1 MIPPV
6 DKITLKYSTYAGA
19 LPPQAIRIKTTGGWA
34 GLPQKMVDGS
44 EPQPWHC
51 LPFVEGATHGLE
63 LVYPYE
69 TECRVFNDDGDIKFE
84 FDYASEPGGILTG
97 GEFITFFP
105 KEASKFYLFNT
116 RLDIV
121 PPPGHVL
128 RTEPHPRF
136 FTDETGTV
144 PVALCGHVQNE
155 WWPRKLFVV
164 FKIPPRGQRHV
175 FRKGEAYAQILA
187 VPHGVRYDA
196 EKLGEE
202 EEARRRKLEA
212 QIDAAKAQ
220 IAENRWH
227 NNAGNEFSDY
237 YKMLARAFQRE
248 GQAGVDEL
256 VKEATERHRKALP
269 TDKPINEALA
279 QGRQRLNE
287 AKYDEAKAIY
297 QHVLSREPNNAD
309 ALSHLGIV
317 AACTGQPMVGLKMMS
332 QAVALQ
338 PRVPLFHSNLGE
350 MLRMM
355 GRFQDAERAFR
366 GALQLAPNDAVLM
379 STLGLTVA
387 QQGRAAEGLDICRR
401 ALAMAP
407 AAAVHYRIGEILAQ
421 QKQFKEARA
430 AYDAALAADPD
441 YIHARAAIRQLPPEW
456 RG

>member
-1 MIPPV
+1 V
-6 DKITLKYSTYAGA
+6 DKITLKYSTYANA
-19 LPPQAIRIKTTGGWA
+19 LPPQPIRVKTTGGWA

-69 TECRVFNDDGDIKFE
+69 TECHVINDNGDIKFE
-84 FDYASEPGGILTG
+84 FDYAKEPGNILTG

-121 PPPGHVL
+121 PPPDHVL

-136 FTDETGTV
+136 FTDDTGTV

-164 FKIPPRGQRHV
+164 FKVPPPGQRHI
-175 FRKGEAYAQILA
+175 FRKGEPYVQLLA
-187 VPHGVRYDA
+187 VPHGVKYEA
-196 EKLGEE
+196 TKLDEA
-202 EEARRRKLEA
+202 EEARRRKLETE
-212 QIDAAKAQ
+212 IDAAKAQ

-237 YKMLARAFQRE
+237 YKMLARAYQRDGLQGVE
-248 GQAGVDEL
+248 GL
-256 VKEATERHRKALP
+256 VKEALVQHEASLP
-269 TDKPINEALA
+269 KDKPVADALA

-287 AKYDEAKAIY
+287 GKYDEAKAIY
-297 QHVLSREPNNAD
+297 QHVLSKDPNNAE

-332 QAVALQ
+332 QAVSLQ
-338 PRVPLFHSNLGE
+338 PREPLYHSNLGE

-355 GRFQDAERAFR
+355 GRFQEAEGAFR
-366 GALQLAPNDAVLM
+366 GALQLSPRDTVLM
-379 STLGLTVA
+379 STLGLTIA
-387 QQGRAAEGLDICRR
+387 QQGRTEEGLQICRA
-401 ALAMAP
+401 ALAVAP
-407 AAAVHYRIGEILAQ
+407 SAGVHYRVGLILAQ

-430 AYDAALAADPD
+430 AYDAALAADPS
-441 YIHARAAIRQLPPEW
+441 YIHARDAIRQLPAEA
-456 RG
+456 RT